1 MRTNDNVQRLFA
13 YCHDTFTTCSNS
25 PRVVPLTQLF
35 SQRHFPF
42 FFPILLFIIL
52 SSILPQRQLYNQVP
66 IFHRNYPF
74 YHNMPPEYILWTS
87 FDSVTTSLGSL
98 LSRWPG
104 DYVRH
109 YILETDL
116 RHHNLSSFLSSS
128 TKTIYTT
135 LSHLLYHLKLLK
147 TINIDLTIAS
157 IDTNK
162 KLVQLYQWIYL
173 WLYRWLYL
181 QIYPLLYQ
189 WLYPRLN

>member
-98 LSRWPG
+98 LSR
-104 DYVRH
+104 
-109 YILETDL
+109 
-116 RHHNLSSFLSSS
+116 
-128 TKTIYTT
+128 
-135 LSHLLYHLKLLK
+135 
-147 TINIDLTIAS
+147 
-157 IDTNK
+157 
-162 KLVQLYQWIYL
+162 
-173 WLYRWLYL
+173 
-181 QIYPLLYQ
+181 
-189 WLYPRLN
+189 